1 MMMEKCR
8 KEVTLMKKVGIVT
21 DSHSSLSPAEAQRLG
36 VHVLPMPFTIDGVDY
51 LEGVNLSREEFFAH
65 QRAGKSISTSQPA
78 PADVLALWDRLLEEY
93 ETLLY
98 MPISSGL
105 SGACQTAMGLA
116 EDAPY
121 AGRVYVVDNGRVAT
135 PLHQSILDAIEL
147 VGQGLDAA
155 ACKAALEAARDELT
169 IYIAVQTLEFL
180 YKGGRINGA
189 TAAVGT
195 LLNIKP
201 ILQLTTG
208 KLDSWKK
215 TRGMLKAR
223 ETMLEA
229 IRSDLTIRFQEAQHR
244 GDVRLLAAG
253 SADAETTARWIAQ
266 IEAAFPGMPV
276 LYDDLSLGVSCHTG
290 EGALGVGL
298 SIRPR
303 V

>member
-1 MMMEKCR
+1 M
-8 KEVTLMKKVGIVT
+8 MKKVGIVT
-21 DSHSSLSPAEAQRLG
+21 DSHSSLSPAEAKKLG
-36 VHVLPMPFTIDGVDY
+36 VHVLPMPFTIDGIDY
-51 LEGVNLSREEFFAH
+51 LEGVNLTREEFFAH

-116 EDAPY
+116 EDEPY
-121 AGRVYVVDNGRVAT
+121 AGRVFVVDNGRVAT
-135 PLHQSILDAIEL
+135 PLHRSILDAIAL
-147 VGQGLDAA
+147 VEKGLDAA
-155 ACKAALEAARDELT
+155 ACKASLEDARDELT
-169 IYIAVQTLEFL
+169 IYIAVQTLEYL
-180 YKGGRINGA
+180 YKGGRINGT

-208 KLDSWKK
+208 KLESWKK

-229 IRSDLTIRFQEAQHR
+229 IRSDLAIRFQEAQHR
-244 GDVRLLAAG
+244 GDVYLLAAG
-253 SADAETTARWIAQ
+253 SADAETTAKWIAQ

-298 SIRPR
+298 SVRPR
-303 V
+303 A